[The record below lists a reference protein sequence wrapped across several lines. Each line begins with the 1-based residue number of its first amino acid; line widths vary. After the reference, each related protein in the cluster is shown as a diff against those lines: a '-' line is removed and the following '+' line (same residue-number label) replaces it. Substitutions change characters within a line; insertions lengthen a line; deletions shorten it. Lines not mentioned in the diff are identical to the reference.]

1 MALKDPPCV
10 RPGTREVSIKRFT
23 ANDPGF
29 RGKYNTR
36 GGPFSPIDTIDKWS
50 TRDSCLAIPTTR
62 WTMSP
67 SRNRR
72 GILILRRV
80 LYTLGVCRE
89 EEMFFSRYQS
99 IIIFNFNW
107 SKIEFLIRL
116 LMRFIIFSK
125 REFNSTRFVVSL
137 KNIYYILYRRMIDIL
152 RKSWIVLDKVY
163 SKNQIKII
171 ILIKF
176 SDKKD

>member
-116 LMRFIIFSK
+116 LMRFIILSSSILQDLLYRWKIFI
-125 REFNSTRFVVSL
+125 
-137 KNIYYILYRRMIDIL
+137 IYYIGEWSIFYENRE
-152 RKSWIVLDKVY
+152 SCWIRFIPR
-163 SKNQIKII
+163 IK
-171 ILIKF
+171 LKLSF
-176 SDKKD
+176 S

>member
-67 SRNRR
+67 SKNSTED
-72 GILILRRV
+72 ILILRRV
-80 LYTLGVCRE
+80 LESGGDIRIGLL
-89 EEMFFSRYQS
+89 FLHLA
-99 IIIFNFNW
+99 IIIFFNFEL
-107 SKIEFLIRL
+107 KIEL
-116 LMRFIIFSK
+116 LLFTEKYLSR
-125 REFNSTRFVVSL
+125 
-137 KNIYYILYRRMIDIL
+137 
-152 RKSWIVLDKVY
+152 
-163 SKNQIKII
+163 
-171 ILIKF
+171 
-176 SDKKD
+176 